1 MAMNEKIKTFFKRVS
16 FFIVGFFVGVF
27 GTILHHNRKRV
38 TTIREEHARAE
49 STSNT
54 ITNTITNIE
63 NGTSK
68 LDDVTKS
75 NEDILRAI
83 RERKE
88 NN

>member
-1 MAMNEKIKTFFKRVS
+1 MAMNEKIKIFFKRVS

-49 STSNT
+49 NT
-54 ITNTITNIE
+54 NRNIE
-63 NGTSK
+63 NGISK

-75 NEDILRAI
+75 NEDILRTI